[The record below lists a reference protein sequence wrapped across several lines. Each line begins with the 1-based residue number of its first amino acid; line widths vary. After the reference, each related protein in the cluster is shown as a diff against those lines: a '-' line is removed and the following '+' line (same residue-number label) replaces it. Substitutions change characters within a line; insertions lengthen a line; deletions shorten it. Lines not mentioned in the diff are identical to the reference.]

1 MNKLNMAKVIVLSA
15 LIYLVIVTKIFATTI
30 SGTYYGKSCG
40 TSCKSDNIL
49 QDPFEVVNMVTSIFG
64 LSDKNVSF
72 FIDQKNE
79 ETISILFLDKRIL
92 FTGVSYDPKLRTFK
106 GVGEKDTIT
115 GSFNGENLT
124 IAVQPI
130 ENKSAGTGKNKY
142 LVKRLTKSK
151 ETFISLKE
159 TEQNLLSAEK
169 QIEKL
174 KFDLEKTAQ
183 KYKVDT
189 EKLNK
194 EIEDINKK
202 LNKPIKINVD
212 LFEPTSTVAA
222 NVDLL
227 TLPDSKKGK
236 KIITLKEGE
245 LINHLTTIPPDRDW
259 SLVTSSNGL
268 LGYIKNIFIIDNA
281 SVNSSS
287 IPSEP
292 SINEGDKINLLE
304 PLWDKGK
311 RGEQIT
317 LNAPGIVSLQGV
329 INIENLSAVYLNDE
343 SVDISNGRFNHAI
356 IVTEG
361 KNNVVISA
369 ENTSGKRTELQ
380 FIILVN

>member
-1 MNKLNMAKVIVLSA
+1 M
-15 LIYLVIVTKIFATTI
+15 
-30 SGTYYGKSCG
+30 
-40 TSCKSDNIL
+40 
-49 QDPFEVVNMVTSIFG
+49 
-64 LSDKNVSF
+64 
-72 FIDQKNE
+72 
-79 ETISILFLDKRIL
+79 
-92 FTGVSYDPKLRTFK
+92 
-106 GVGEKDTIT
+106 
-115 GSFNGENLT
+115 
-124 IAVQPI
+124 
-130 ENKSAGTGKNKY
+130 
-142 LVKRLTKSK
+142 
-151 ETFISLKE
+151 
-159 TEQNLLSAEK
+159 
-169 QIEKL
+169 
-174 KFDLEKTAQ
+174 
-183 KYKVDT
+183 
-189 EKLNK
+189 
-194 EIEDINKK
+194 DI
-202 LNKPIKINVD
+202 
-212 LFEPTSTVAA
+212 
-222 NVDLL
+222 
-227 TLPDSKKGK
+227 
-236 KIITLKEGE
+236 IITLKEGE

>member
-1 MNKLNMAKVIVLSA
+1 MKTL
-15 LIYLVIVTKIFATTI
+15 LILFILFTTFVSKIFASTI
-30 SGTYYGKSCG
+30 SGTYYGESCG

-49 QDPFEVVNMVTSIFG
+49 QDPFEVVNMVTNIFG
-64 LSDKNVSF
+64 LSDKNASF

-79 ETISILFLDKRIL
+79 EILSVLFLDKRIV
-92 FTGVSYDPKLRTFK
+92 FTSVSYDPKSRTFK

-124 IAVQPI
+124 ISVQPL
-130 ENKSAGTGKNKY
+130 ENKSAGTGKSKY
-142 LVKRLTKSK
+142 LVKRLAKSK
-151 ETFISLKE
+151 DTFISLE
-159 TEQNLLSAEK
+159 NSQENLLLAEE

-194 EIEDINKK
+194 QIDELNKK
-202 LNKPIKINVD
+202 LKKPTKINVD
-212 LFEPTSTVAA
+212 LFEATSTVAA

-227 TLPDSKKGK
+227 TAPDSKKGK
-236 KIITLKEGE
+236 KITTLKEGD
-245 LINHLTTIPPDRDW
+245 LINHLTTIPPDREW

-268 LGYIKNIFIIDNA
+268 LGYIKNIFIIDNT
-281 SVNSSS
+281 SVNNAS

-292 SINEGDKINLLE
+292 SINDGDKINILE

-311 RGEQIT
+311 RNSQIT
-317 LNAPGIVSLQGV
+317 LNAPGIVSLQGAV
-329 INIENLSAVYLNDE
+329 NIENLSAVYLNDE
-343 SVDISNGRFNHAI
+343 MVDISNSRFNHAI

>member
-1 MNKLNMAKVIVLSA
+1 MKTL
-15 LIYLVIVTKIFATTI
+15 LISFIFFTLFVSKIFASTI

-49 QDPFEVVNMVTSIFG
+49 ADPFEVVNIVTNIFG

-79 ETISILFLDKRIL
+79 ETISVLFLDKRIL

-124 IAVQPI
+124 ISVQPL
-130 ENKSAGTGKNKY
+130 ENKSAGTGKSKY

-151 ETFISLKE
+151 DTFISLE
-159 TEQNLLSAEK
+159 NSQENLLQAED

-194 EIEDINKK
+194 QIDELNKK
-202 LNKPIKINVD
+202 LKKPTKINVD
-212 LFEPTSTVAA
+212 LFEATSTVAA

-227 TLPDSKKGK
+227 TAPDSKKGK
-236 KIITLKEGE
+236 KITTLKEGD

-268 LGYIKNIFIIDNA
+268 IGYIKNIFIIDNV
-281 SVNSSS
+281 SVNNTS

-292 SINEGDKINLLE
+292 SVNEGDRINLLE

-329 INIENLSAVYLNDE
+329 INIENLSSVYINDE
-343 SVDISNGRFNHAI
+343 IVDISNGRFNHAI

-369 ENTSGKRTELQ
+369 ENTSGKRTESQ